1 MLSVSPTSFLSLF
14 LSTKSDLVRKFRSS
28 VFFLFVLSCLI
39 IQLVNC
45 YQIYGYFFS
54 NLWYLY
60 FFYFVDLYWITDITK
75 SISSMVTKDILL
87 IVSVQPSKVHF
98 RFGTSPHLG
107 LFICVCVC
115 VCVCEC
121 FLANFFSGFWLDYIN
136 CDGIST
142 GWTFHLLIEEF
153 SLWD

>member
-1 MLSVSPTSFLSLF
+1 MLSDLRKLF
-14 LSTKSDLVRKFRSS
+14 F
-28 VFFLFVLSCLI
+28 
-39 IQLVNC
+39 
-45 YQIYGYFFS
+45 QIFDVYI
-54 NLWYLY
+54 
-60 FFYFVDLYWITDITK
+60 FFYSVDLFWITYITK
-75 SISSMVTKDILL
+75 SVSSMVTKDILL

-115 VCVCEC
+115 VCEC

-142 GWTFHLLIEEF
+142 GWTFHLLIEEI

>member
-1 MLSVSPTSFLSLF
+1 M
-14 LSTKSDLVRKFRSS
+14 
-28 VFFLFVLSCLI
+28 
-39 IQLVNC
+39 
-45 YQIYGYFFS
+45 
-54 NLWYLY
+54 
-60 FFYFVDLYWITDITK
+60 YWITDITK
-75 SISSMVTKDILL
+75 SISSMVTKGILL

-107 LFICVCVC
+107 LCICVCVCVC

-121 FLANFFSGFWLDYIN
+121 CLANFFSGFWLDYIN